1 MFWPPLS
8 LVRGR
13 PVSLD
18 RGIGPYKKLRGYV
31 MKILSQRKLYFVLS
45 LACACVVLSSTV
57 FGQDKDWRPISPEE
71 LSAKTAVVEP
81 NADAEA
87 MFWEVRIDDSSADGI
102 TLSHYV
108 RVKVFTERGREKYS
122 KFDIPFI
129 KGMKI
134 RDLAARVTRGDGS

>member
-1 MFWPPLS
+1 
-8 LVRGR
+8 
-13 PVSLD
+13 
-18 RGIGPYKKLRGYV
+18 
-31 MKILSQRKLYFVLS
+31 
-45 LACACVVLSSTV
+45 VVLSSTV
-57 FGQDKDWRPISPEE
+57 FGQDKDWRPISSEE

-87 MFWEVRIDDSSADGI
+87 MFWEVRIDDSSEEGI

-134 RDLAARVTRGDGS
+134 RDLAARVTRADGSATEIKKDLRARDRQGWRSKGQSEIVRRSKYRTGRYR